1 VNPDWDLH
9 YNNVSFS
16 GLNRFFFRIMSL
28 LVLVRIQVKSK
39 IKTSDMKF
47 VGG

>member
-9 YNNVSFS
+9 YNNVSVS
-16 GLNRFFFRIMSL
+16 GLNRFFRIMSL
-28 LVLVRIQVKSK
+28 LVLVQIQVKSK